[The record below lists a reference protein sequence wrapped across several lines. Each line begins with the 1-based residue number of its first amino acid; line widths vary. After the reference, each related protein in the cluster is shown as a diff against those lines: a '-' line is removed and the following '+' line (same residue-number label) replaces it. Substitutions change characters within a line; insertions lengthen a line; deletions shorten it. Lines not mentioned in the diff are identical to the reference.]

1 MKTPQIP
8 ALPGMTPLGKKP
20 TMTDTKTT
28 RYVVIY
34 LTGITLNMQEFLTP
48 ESRAHY
54 IKTCGPYTDRIVT
67 IFEVEV

>member
-1 MKTPQIP
+1 MVDAFRTHN
-8 ALPGMTPLGKKP
+8 TKKA

-34 LTGITLNMQEFLTP
+34 LTGITLNMQEFSTP

>member
-1 MKTPQIP
+1 
-8 ALPGMTPLGKKP
+8 
-20 TMTDTKTT
+20 MTDTKTT

-34 LTGITLNMQEFLTP
+34 LTGITLNMQEFSTP